1 MNTSMITV
9 RPATGRSFQQR
20 VLRWSGQLV
29 IHAILLVGVIFTC
42 LPIFYMVSSSFKS
55 EVEIFAVPIHWF
67 PDDFQGFDNYRKA
80 FQVAPFGQFFLN
92 SVIMSVTRVAGVLF
106 FSALAG
112 YGLAKYAFPG
122 NRLCFLLILST
133 MMVPFQVLLLPLY
146 VLTYQFGWVNT
157 YMGLIIPGMVS
168 AFGVFLMR
176 QFCLTI
182 PDELLDAGRID
193 GASEFRIFLSVVMPL
208 LMPPLATLA
217 ILTFMWSWN
226 SLFWPMIVATRPN
239 VMTLTVGMTFFQQ
252 PLREPYWTYIMA
264 VSTVATLP
272 IILLFLSLQRYF
284 VQGVVLSGVK

>member
-1 MNTSMITV
+1 MNASTITTH
-9 RPATGRSFQQR
+9 PLSTRSIGHKA
-20 VLRWSGQLV
+20 LGLIGQFA
-29 IHAILLVGVIFTC
+29 IHAILISGVLFTC
-42 LPIFYMVSSSFKS
+42 LPIFYMVTSSFKT
-55 EVEIFAVPIHWF
+55 EAEIFAVPIHWF
-67 PDDFQGFDNYRKA
+67 PHEFQGLDNYTKA
-80 FQVAPFGQFFLN
+80 LQVAPFGQFFLN
-92 SVIMSVTRVAGVLF
+92 SVIVSVTRVLGILF

-122 NRLCFLLILST
+122 NRFCFLLILST

-146 VLTYQFGWVNT
+146 VLVYQLNWVNT

-182 PDELLDAGRID
+182 PDELLDAARID
-193 GASEFRIFLSVVMPL
+193 GAGEFRIFLAIVFPL
-208 LMPPLATLA
+208 LAPPLATLA

-264 VSTVATLP
+264 ISTIATLP
-272 IILLFLSLQRYF
+272 VITLFLALQRYF

>member
-1 MNTSMITV
+1 MNTSMITT
-9 RPATGRSFQQR
+9 RPLAPRSFR
-20 VLRWSGQLV
+20 RKALGLTGQLA
-29 IHAILLVGVIFTC
+29 IHAVLIAGVLFTC
-42 LPIFYMVSSSFKS
+42 LPIFYMVTSSFKT
-55 EVEIFAVPIHWF
+55 EAEIFAVPIHWF
-67 PDDFQGFDNYRKA
+67 PHDFQGFKNYIEA
-80 FQVAPFGQFFLN
+80 LQVAPFGQFFLN
-92 SVIMSVTRVAGVLF
+92 SVIVSVTRVFGVLF

-112 YGLAKYAFPG
+112 YGLAKFAFPG
-122 NRLCFLLILST
+122 NRFCFLLILST

-146 VLTYQFGWVNT
+146 VLVYQFGWVNT
-157 YMGLIIPGMVS
+157 YLGLIIPGMVS

-182 PDELLDAGRID
+182 PDELLDAARID
-193 GASEFRIFLSVVMPL
+193 GAGEFHIFLAVVLPL
-208 LMPPLATLA
+208 LTPPLATLA

-264 VSTVATLP
+264 ISTIATLP